1 MLKRSGISSVLY
13 LCASADYLL
22 NKYRASP
29 LREERLREL
38 TELMCRRRRTDNVD
52 NKGFKKN
59 VFQTEHRA
67 LLFFS
72 QNVYLCCCCA
82 ERFINH

>member
-1 MLKRSGISSVLY
+1 MLERSGISSALY

-22 NKYRASP
+22 NKYRVSP

-38 TELMCRRRRTDNVD
+38 TESMCRRRRTDNVD
-52 NKGFKKN
+52 NKGFKKK
-59 VFQTEHRA
+59 FSK

-72 QNVYLCCCCA
+72 SQNVSLCCYCG